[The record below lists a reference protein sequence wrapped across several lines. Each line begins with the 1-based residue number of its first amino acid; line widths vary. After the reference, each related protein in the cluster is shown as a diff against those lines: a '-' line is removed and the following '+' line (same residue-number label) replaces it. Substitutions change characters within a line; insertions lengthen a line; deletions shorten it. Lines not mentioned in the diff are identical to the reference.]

1 MGSDQDYFKI
11 PALSNSLFGQLK
23 REFLGEP
30 GFSYSTAL
38 RKGSTAHKLLLER
51 EDFNIR
57 DYSGKERLV
66 AMRLINAVEAKCPE
80 SYFKGQK
87 EVPFEYD
94 FKGWKCKMK
103 ADIVNWED
111 KVVTDFKTTR
121 ALDEIKFLKSV
132 LDYGYDRQA
141 AWYLDAPPIADAD
154 INIFR
159 IIAVSNVNHECFVYT
174 LHRDDPRVQGGR
186 EDYESIL
193 EYLEGEDRFLK
204 YKANN

>member
-1 MGSDQDYFKI
+1 MAEDYFKI
-11 PALSNSLFGQLK
+11 PALSNYLLGQLK

-30 GFSYSTAL
+30 GFTYSPAL

-66 AMRLINAVEAKCPE
+66 AMRLINSVEKHCPE
-80 SYFKGQK
+80 SFFYGQK
-87 EVPFEYD
+87 EVPFEYN
-94 FKGWKCKMK
+94 FMGWKCKMK
-103 ADIVNWED
+103 VDIVDDEQR
-111 KVVTDFKTTR
+111 VVTDFKTTR
-121 ALDEIKFLKSV
+121 AVDEIEFIKSV

-141 AWYLDAPPIADAD
+141 AWYLDAPPIVEKE

-174 LHRDDPRVQGGR
+174 LHRDDPRIQGGR
-186 EDYESIL
+186 EDYLSIL
-193 EYLEGEDRFLK
+193 TYLDDNPRFDI